1 MKIEMLGNER
11 KEEEEKKRVWM
22 EKGRKQLGCVLTV
35 LTVCMYVCMYGKNA
49 SGVLEGVLASKG
61 VTGEGRNAG

>member
-1 MKIEMLGNER
+1 MKIEMIWNER

-35 LTVCMYVCMYGKNA
+35 LTVCMYVCMYLCMVRMLPA
-49 SGVLEGVLASKG
+49 FSK
-61 VTGEGRNAG
+61 AF